1 MPFTGT
7 FERDPLAEEFQAN
20 RFNIWT
26 LCFRTAYCSLRS
38 RSKHA
43 PHVALGS
50 PFAQCERMQPTGGM
64 MQPHDLDL

>member
-43 PHVALGS
+43 PHVADFEEDKIRPSAPRATRKSLGS
-50 PFAQCERMQPTGGM
+50 GSRC
-64 MQPHDLDL
+64 